1 MKTLSGV
8 KIREL
13 TRLRNS
19 ASGNPRWL
27 VTLSDGTSAPTLA
40 DADANFGIENS
51 EFQDTPLTVELEGGQ
66 ITRVARQDP

>member
-1 MKTLSGV
+1 MSTLSGV

-19 ASGNPRWL
+19 PSGNPRWL
-27 VTLSDGTSAPTLA
+27 VTLSDGHSMPTRP

-51 EFQDTPLTVELEGGQ
+51 ELQDTPLTIEVQGGQ
-66 ITRVARQDP
+66 ITKIARQES